1 MKSRISIAERLK
13 DLRVERR
20 MTLEELGAAVD
31 ISSSALSSYES
42 DREWKDISHRNIL
55 KLAEFYQVSTDYLL
69 CLTDNRNPENMPLA
83 DLHISD
89 EMAELLKSGR
99 INNRL
104 FCEIASNE
112 KFERL
117 MADAE
122 IYVDGIA
129 ASRLRDLN
137 SSLEAVRAMILEENP
152 EAAADR
158 YMRTLEA
165 GQIEEDD
172 FFCHITHK
180 SWDAILRDIR
190 KAHEKDVETTPDET
204 EADALVKEVRRAMQS
219 PGDRVDQFIQV
230 FCRAFQLKYSKLDE
244 SERAALRNLFR
255 KSPLIKSY
263 GMNFRRKK
271 K

>member
-104 FCEIASNE
+104 LCEIASNE

-117 MADAE
+117 MTDAE
-122 IYVDGIA
+122 IYVDGIT
-129 ASRLRDLN
+129 ASWLRDLN
-137 SSLEAVRAMILEENP
+137 SSLETARAMILEENP
-152 EAAADR
+152 EAAP
-158 YMRTLEA
+158 T
-165 GQIEEDD
+165 GI
-172 FFCHITHK
+172 
-180 SWDAILRDIR
+180 
-190 KAHEKDVETTPDET
+190 
-204 EADALVKEVRRAMQS
+204 
-219 PGDRVDQFIQV
+219 
-230 FCRAFQLKYSKLDE
+230 
-244 SERAALRNLFR
+244 
-255 KSPLIKSY
+255 
-263 GMNFRRKK
+263 
-271 K
+271 